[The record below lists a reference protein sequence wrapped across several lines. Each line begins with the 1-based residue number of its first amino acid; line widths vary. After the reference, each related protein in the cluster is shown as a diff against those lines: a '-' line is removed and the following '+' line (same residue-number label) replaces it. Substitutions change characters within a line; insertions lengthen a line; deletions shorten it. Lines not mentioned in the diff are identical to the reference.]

1 MRGSESTIELRHH
14 AVTREGPC
22 PPPDHF
28 AKWIPYA
35 SDRPAG
41 PSPQAV
47 RVFRRGEQPVTLRLL
62 TTQTYRIGRA
72 LGCQLLFSAESVS
85 RLHGLLY
92 FVPEL
97 SGWAFRDPLST
108 LGSYCYRAMAPG
120 ERTRVK
126 RDRPVGVVA
135 GQVLELGDR
144 ENRIEFLDSIPS
156 EAVGTGSGRWRSKA
170 ARKLEDSVR
179 DAARKSGPVLLFG
192 PSGSGK
198 TYLAQRIHELSGR
211 KGSYIELNCGRL
223 PRDPN
228 QLQSELLGHV
238 KGAYTG
244 ATHRRDG
251 ALFEADHG
259 TLFLDEV
266 ESLPAEAQVFLL
278 DVLEGKSHLRPLGSD
293 KGLPRP
299 NVRFVCSTKVPLDR
313 TPLREDLVNRL
324 VRGHRII
331 IPTLGERRDD
341 IPILVANILDI
352 IRAEVGV
359 EATVTEEAMEFLMAQ
374 PWPGHV
380 RQLRETLYGTT
391 DGNHGAPVELRTD
404 AFEEYLRSEDLVRGR
419 TGPPAPD
426 EQLVVTSPGI
436 PTAPI
441 AAVRKRPADMTRDDL
456 LKAIRAA
463 GGIMKRAAELLG
475 CSPTTLR
482 EKRKDLGV

>member
-1 MRGSESTIELRHH
+1 MTGSEALIELRHH
-14 AVTREGPC
+14 AVTREC
-22 PPPDHF
+22 VHPPPDHF
-28 AKWIPYA
+28 AKWIPYE
-35 SDRPAG
+35 SDRAVG
-41 PSPQAV
+41 LSPQAV
-47 RVFRRGEQPVTLRLL
+47 RVFRRGEPPVTLRLL
-62 TTQTYRIGRA
+62 TTQTYKIGRD
-72 LGCQLLFSAESVS
+72 LECQLLFSDASVS

-92 FVPEL
+92 FVHEL
-97 SGWAFRDPLST
+97 SAWAFRDPLST
-108 LGSYCYRAMAPG
+108 LGSYFYRTTAPG

-126 RDRPVGVVA
+126 RDRPIGVVA

-144 ENRIEFLDSIPS
+144 ENRIEFLDAIPS
-156 EAVGTGSGRWRSKA
+156 EAVGSDPGRWRSKA
-170 ARKLEDSVR
+170 ACKLDDSVR

-223 PRDPN
+223 PREPN

-244 ATHRRDG
+244 AAHRRDG

-293 KGLPRP
+293 KGLP
-299 NVRFVCSTKVPLDR
+299 
-313 TPLREDLVNRL
+313 LREDLVNRL
-324 VRGHRII
+324 VRGHRVI
-331 IPTLGERRDD
+331 IPTLAERRED

-359 EATVTEEAMEFLMAQ
+359 KATVTEEAMEFLMAQ

-380 RQLRETLYGTT
+380 RQLKDALYSTT

-404 AFEEYLRSEDLVRGR
+404 AFEEYLRSEDQVRGR
-419 TGPPAPD
+419 NGPPSSG
-426 EQLVVTSPGI
+426 EELMVTLPGI
-436 PTAPI
+436 PTGPI
-441 AAVRKRPADMTRDDL
+441 EVARKRPVDLTREDL
-456 LKAIRAA
+456 LKSIRAA

>member
-1 MRGSESTIELRHH
+1 MTGSEPTIELRHH
-14 AVTREGPC
+14 AVTREGPG
-22 PPPDHF
+22 PMPDQL
-28 AKWIPYA
+28 AKWIPCA

-41 PSPQAV
+41 SSPQAV

-62 TTQTYRIGRA
+62 TTRTYKIGRA

-97 SGWAFRDPLST
+97 SAWAYRDPIST
-108 LGSYCYRAMAPG
+108 LGSYFYRIAAPG
-120 ERTRVK
+120 ERTRLK
-126 RDRPVGVVA
+126 RGTAVGVVA
-135 GQVLELGDR
+135 GQVLELGGR
-144 ENRIEFLDSIPS
+144 ENRIEFLDAIPS
-156 EAVGTGSGRWRSKA
+156 EAVGAGPGRWRSKA

-179 DAARKSGPVLLFG
+179 EAARKSGPVLLFG

-211 KGSYIELNCGRL
+211 KGPYMELNCGRL

-238 KGAYTG
+238 RGAYTG
-244 ATHRRDG
+244 AAHRRDG
-251 ALFEADHG
+251 ALFEADQG

-278 DVLEGKSHLRPLGSD
+278 DVLEGNSHLRPLGSD
-293 KGLPRP
+293 KGRPRP
-299 NVRFVCSTKVPLDR
+299 NVRFVCSTKVPLKH

-324 VRGHRII
+324 VRGHHII
-331 IPTLGERRDD
+331 IPTLAERRED
-341 IPILVANILDI
+341 IPMLVANILEI
-352 IRAEVGV
+352 IRAEKGV

-380 RQLRETLYGTT
+380 RQLSAALYGAI
-391 DGNHGAPVELRTD
+391 DGNHAGPVELHTD
-404 AFEEYLRSEDLVRGR
+404 TLEEYLRSEDMVRS
-419 TGPPAPD
+419 GPPSSD
-426 EQLVVTSPGI
+426 EQLVVTSPCI
-436 PTAPI
+436 PTAPTEV
-441 AAVRKRPADMTRDDL
+441 ARKRPVDMTRDDL
-456 LKAIRAA
+456 QKAIRAA